1 MADLDTHTDLIEVI
15 SQITAAVK
23 NTTLYSPIHPQV
35 AQYIDKA
42 YCLLQR
48 LLTSKSNITLLL
60 IGDDLVA
67 DNRSLQ
73 AESAYV
79 INFRRIL
86 RRKGVER
93 ISFLEGVTKGELQD
107 LIKDMASM
115 EATSVRSSKRIKLGK
130 VELRVV
136 VANEAGIGNSIGT
149 DLGSSDTGTSVEADD
164 EGLQE
169 LQTLTAAEI
178 SELKEAYL
186 AIKRHRKIDIRGVDD
201 MVKGFIR
208 GFRQEINPLSLLA
221 TLKSVHEYTFTHVT
235 NVCILTMAQAES
247 LGFSGAHLHSIGIAS
262 LLHDVGK
269 IFVPEEI
276 LSKPGVLTAD
286 ERKIVETHTVK
297 GARYLM
303 GIDDIPKLAIIA
315 ALEHHRKF
323 DGSGYPTIKGGWIPN
338 VTSQMI
344 SIADVFDA
352 MRSVRAY
359 QGAIPMDRIVDV
371 LRRGSG
377 VSYNPQFV
385 DHFLRLIRYKPPQQ
399 TASSGNPPL

>member
-1 MADLDTHTDLIEVI
+1 MAEPDTHSDLVEVI
-15 SQITAAVK
+15 SQLTAAVK
-23 NTTLYSPIHPQV
+23 NTTLYSPTHPQV

-42 YCLLQR
+42 YDLLEG
-48 LLTSKSNITLLL
+48 LLKSKSDITLLL

-67 DNRSLQ
+67 DNRPLP
-73 AESAYV
+73 AGSAYV

-86 RRKGVER
+86 RTKAVER
-93 ISFLEGVTKGELQD
+93 ISFLEGVQKAELQE
-107 LIKDMASM
+107 LIRDIAST
-115 EATSVRSSKRIKLGK
+115 ESASVRSSRCIKLGK
-130 VELRVV
+130 VALRVV
-136 VANEAGIGNSIGT
+136 GTTGEKGGSNIGT
-149 DLGSSDTGTSVEADD
+149 DLGSGTDGTDIVSAEED
-164 EGLQE
+164 LQE
-169 LQTLTAAEI
+169 LLALTTAEI
-178 SELKEAYL
+178 DELKELYL
-186 AIKRHRKIDIRGVDD
+186 AIKRHRKIDVRGVDD
-201 MVKGFIR
+201 MVKGFIK

-247 LGFSGAHLHSIGIAS
+247 LGFSGAHLHSIGVAS

-276 LSKPGVLTAD
+276 LSKPGVLTAE
-286 ERKIVETHTVK
+286 ERKIIETHTVK

-303 GIDDIPKLAIIA
+303 GIDDIPKLAIMA

-323 DGSGYPTIKGGWIPN
+323 DGSGYPMIKGGWTPN

-352 MRSVRAY
+352 MRSSRTY
-359 QGAIPMDRIVDV
+359 QGSIPVERIVDV
-371 LRRGSG
+371 LRKGSG
-377 VSYNPQFV
+377 VSFNPQFV

-399 TASSGNPPL
+399 AGQSS